1 MGVTTLEEAIADEV
15 DDEVDDEFADLN
27 YEFDDLDAELAAED
41 AINGKEV

>member
-15 DDEVDDEFADLN
+15 EDEFADIDD
-27 YEFDDLDAELAAED
+27 EFDDLDAELAAED